1 MANTVDS
8 DNTAKKFCRHC
19 GNQLSSSARFCISCG
34 ESLVD
39 EIDIDFQR
47 NQEPSRKIDFQKTH
61 YETSKEEMQSYQT
74 TELSSVHQNT
84 ADHEKTRQGVS
95 QPEVPLSDALSLQ
108 IKRYFDWR
116 YFALF
121 SSVNAV
127 AICGLLDVIG
137 LFDLIGVEVG
147 KKSFFFVFAIIF
159 ILAIGVTRH
168 FCETRMQAL
177 KYNAICLLAIAVIF
191 VSAIGIKK
199 IFKNKIG
206 DFIAPINTGSAN
218 DEAASVSSE
227 SNISSNFSHR
237 QNLSSALSLENDEKT
252 KFFISS
258 AKEGTQYVR
267 SQKPNSYFIQF
278 GAFNS
283 AKECF
288 DYQNDYLRN
297 LESLYV
303 RSDSPRFL
311 RIPIITKDKKP
322 AIAIVFGPFDSID
335 DARNEVSGDEVVPP
349 KYWVRSSRSLQDAF
363 VNF

>member
-1 MANTVDS
+1 MPNS
-8 DNTAKKFCRHC
+8 GEPNSLAKKFCRRC
-19 GNQLSSSARFCISCG
+19 GNRLSVTAKFCNSCG
-34 ESLVD
+34 ESVA
-39 EIDIDFQR
+39 IDDDR
-47 NQEPSRKIDFQKTH
+47 NLGGDQEPSKKIVFQATRD
-61 YETSKEEMQSYQT
+61 EPSIDENQRYQT
-74 TELSSVHQNT
+74 TSFSPDQKNT

-147 KKSFFFVFAIIF
+147 KKSFFFVFAIVF
-159 ILAIGVTRH
+159 IVVLTITRH
-168 FCETRMQAL
+168 FCETRIKAL

-191 VSAIGIKK
+191 FSAIGIKK
-199 IFKNKIG
+199 NFKNKSG
-206 DFIAPINTGSAN
+206 DFNAPITTGSAK
-218 DEAASVSSE
+218 DEAAAVSSE
-227 SNISSNFSHR
+227 SNTSSNFSHI
-237 QNLSSALSLENDEKT
+237 QNFSSALSLENDEKT

-258 AKEGTQYVR
+258 AKEETQFVR
-267 SQKPNSYFIQF
+267 SQKPNSYFLQF

-283 AKECF
+283 ARECF
-288 DYQNDYLRN
+288 DYQNDYLEN
-297 LESLYV
+297 LEFLYV

-335 DARNEVSGDEVVPP
+335 DARNEVSGDGVKPP
-349 KYWVRSSRSLQDAF
+349 KYWVRSTKSLQDAL